1 MRKLRVLIAMMM
13 IAGIATLTSCEE
25 TEMDELAPMLDIPEA
40 QMTNGNAGT
49 DQNRPP
55 RPGSN

>member
-25 TEMDELAPMLDIPEA
+25 TEMDGLAPMLDIPEA

>member
-1 MRKLRVLIAMMM
+1 MRKLKVLIAMAMV
-13 IAGIATLTSCEE
+13 AGAASLTSCEE
-25 TEMDELAPMLDIPEA
+25 SELNDLAPLLDVPEA

-55 RPGSN
+55 RPGSD